1 MTYRNYHKKV
11 EKICK
16 IIEKNKNLITT
27 SRKGHNHRDLQ
38 FKIKQTKIETAQ
50 LDSILSIEKD
60 WIDCEASV
68 SVGQI
73 NRKTIPKKKMVP
85 SLPEG
90 DNFTVGGCLGG
101 LALGSNSYIH
111 GFFNNNVIDFDI
123 VLGNGDLVRNVS
135 KKNHSDLYYG
145 IGGTY
150 GTMGII
156 TRVKMKLIDCENYVK
171 INYLHYKSFNEFYS
185 DFSLRIKEQKDD
197 FIEAFVNSKND
208 FTIVCAN
215 FVKEVRKEEILIIK
229 DRSILKQR
237 HMCIYA
243 QIANK
248 KDFNYLRLVD
258 YLERYSYSAFWG
270 HYLYTPYKLR
280 DYLYAGLVYSLIPR
294 KMIQGDGLNVGKYFL
309 AANQIV
315 GDYARDEHVLTTD
328 IGVPLSNL
336 RKALELV
343 DEMTETY
350 PLWICPSKDNYHPD
364 KTFSTRRKDICEDN
378 MIIDVGIYGIK
389 NSNIDSKIINQT
401 FEKFSFAN
409 GVFKGFFSTC
419 YFDYNQFWEHFDKN
433 KYDKLREKY
442 HASSNFMDIYEKIT
456 YRNESKKIA
465 KNTLRSKLFTFFGKG
480 YLRQINM
487 NKKKLIK

>member
-1 MTYRNYHKKV
+1 MAYKDYNKKV
-11 EKICK
+11 EKICE
-16 IIEKNKNLITT
+16 IIQNNEKLITT

-38 FKIKQTKIETAQ
+38 FKVNQRKIDVSQ
-50 LDSILSIEKD
+50 FNSILSTKED
-60 WIDCEASV
+60 YIDCEASV

-73 NRKTIPKKKMVP
+73 NRETIPKQKMVP

-111 GFFNNNVIDFDI
+111 GFFNNNVIDFDV
-123 VLGNGDLVRNVS
+123 VLGNGEIIRNIS
-135 KKNHSDLYYG
+135 EKNHSDLYYG

-156 TRVKMKLIDCENYVK
+156 TRVKMKLIECETYVK
-171 INYLHYKSFNEFYS
+171 INYLHYNSFNEFYAE
-185 DFSLRIKEQKDD
+185 FSSRIKGQKDD
-197 FIEAFVNSKND
+197 FIEAFVNRKND

-215 FVKEVRKEEILIIK
+215 FVKEVKKEDILVIK
-229 DRSILKQR
+229 DKSILKQR

-248 KDFNYLRLVD
+248 KDYDHLRLVD

-294 KMIQGDGLNVGKYFL
+294 KMIQGDRLNVGKYFL

-315 GDYARDEHVLTTD
+315 GDYARDEYVLTTD

-336 RKALELV
+336 EKALELV
-343 DEMTETY
+343 DKMTKTY
-350 PLWICPSKDNYHPD
+350 PLWICPSKDNYHQ
-364 KTFSTRRKDICEDN
+364 KKIFCTRRKDICEDD

-389 NSNIDSKIINQT
+389 NTNIDSKTINQA
-401 FEKFSFAN
+401 FEKFSFEN

-419 YFDYNQFWEHFDKN
+419 YFGYEQFWEHFDKKN
-433 KYDKLREKY
+433 YDKLRKKY
-442 HASSNFMDIYEKIT
+442 HADTNFMDVYEKIT
-456 YRNESKKIA
+456 YRNDSRKVA
-465 KNTLRSKLFTFFGKG
+465 NNTLRSKLFTFFGKG
-480 YLRQINM
+480 YLRQINK
-487 NKKKLIK
+487 NKEKLIK

>member
-1 MTYRNYHKKV
+1 MTYRTYNKKV
-11 EKICK
+11 EKISE
-16 IIEKNKNLITT
+16 IIQKNKKLITT
-27 SRKGHNHRDLQ
+27 GRKGHNHRDLQ
-38 FKIKQTKIETAQ
+38 FKNSQKKINTTQ
-50 LDSILSIEKD
+50 FDSILAIENNY
-60 WIDCEASV
+60 IDCEASV

-73 NRKTIPKKKMVP
+73 NRKTIPKNKMVP

-111 GFFNNNVIDFDI
+111 GFFNNNVIDFDV
-123 VLGNGDLVRNVS
+123 VLGNGNIIKNIS
-135 KKNHSDLYYG
+135 KNNHSDLYHG

-156 TRVKMKLIDCENYVK
+156 TRVKMKLIECESYVK
-171 INYLHYKSFNEFYS
+171 ITYDHYNSFHKFYAA
-185 DFSLRIKEQKDD
+185 FSSKIKGKKDN

-208 FTIVCAN
+208 FTIVSAN
-215 FVKEVRKEEILIIK
+215 FVKDVRKEDILVIK
-229 DRSILKQR
+229 DKSILKQR

-248 KDFNYLRLVD
+248 KDYSYLRLVD

-294 KMIQGDGLNVGKYFL
+294 KMIQGDKLNVGKYFL

-336 RKALELV
+336 EKALELV

-364 KTFSTRRKDICEDN
+364 KIFCTRKKELCDDN
-378 MIIDVGIYGIK
+378 MILDIGIYGIK
-389 NSNIDSKIINQT
+389 NTNIDSKIINQT

-419 YFDYNQFWEHFDKN
+419 YFNYDQFWEHFDKER
-433 KYDKLREKY
+433 YEQLRIKY
-442 HASSNFMDIYEKIT
+442 HANEKFMDIYEKIT
-456 YRNESKKIA
+456 YRNDSKKIA
-465 KNTLRSKLFTFFGKG
+465 NNTLRSKLFTFFGKG
-480 YLRQINM
+480 YLKQINK